1 MISLP
6 KDHVKEVNKLIYH
19 FFWKGNDK
27 IKRSALINDINY
39 GGLKM
44 LDIHSMICAQR
55 VMVLK
60 KYADEEYHSSWKIT
74 LDYFLSG
81 VGGMF
86 ILHCNFDTKKLPI
99 YLPPFYKECLD
110 SWSRLN
116 KQNILSYEDVA
127 NQVIWNNKHI
137 IIRKHSGT

>member
-1 MISLP
+1 
-6 KDHVKEVNKLIYH
+6 
-19 FFWKGNDK
+19 
-27 IKRSALINDINY
+27 
-39 GGLKM
+39 M
-44 LDIHSMICAQR
+44 LDIHSMICALR

-86 ILHCNFDTKKLPI
+86 ILHCNFDTKKKLPI
-99 YLPPFYKECLD
+99 YLSPFYKECLD
-110 SWSRLN
+110 AWSRLN

-137 IIRKHSGT
+137 ISRRHFNCRRSFL